1 MNTIL
6 QVAAVA
12 LSKAAAFDNR
22 KMNSQQERELTIRAW
37 AEALHPDTTRQD
49 ALDAV
54 TEHYSGT
61 AQWIMPAH
69 INRLTAKYR
78 AARLNLDTVTM
89 PVPDGLG
96 DEPAAEIA
104 WQSAWLDAVK
114 SGDSDQ
120 VAQERAWATIGRT
133 MPKQIES
140 TEKHD
145 IKSALEDF
153 KRRFGKKET
162 A

>member
-1 MNTIL
+1 MSVDTNLAARIL
-6 QVAAVA
+6 MATGYKGESDRARA
-12 LSKAAAFDNR
+12 LEIQMWAAA
-22 KMNSQQERELTIRAW
+22 
-37 AEALHPDTTRQD
+37 LHDDTTLDD
-49 ALDAV
+49 ALQAIAYHRGNV
-54 TEHYSGT
+54 GGFLEPVHV
-61 AQWIMPAH
+61 
-69 INRLTAKYR
+69 NRLTARYR
-78 AARLNLDTVTM
+78 RERLNLDTLTV
-89 PVPDGLG
+89 PVPEGLG

-120 VAQERAWATIGRT
+120 VAQERAWAAIGRT

>member
-22 KMNSQQERELTIRAW
+22 KMNTQQERELTIRAW
-37 AEALHPDTTRQD
+37 AEALHPDTTQQD

-54 TEHYSGT
+54 TEHYRSTT
-61 AQWIMPAH
+61 AWIMPAH
-69 INRLTAKYR
+69 INKITAGYR
-78 AARLNLDTVTM
+78 AARLNLDTVTV

-96 DEPAAEIA
+96 DEPATEVA
-104 WQSAWLDAVK
+104 WQATWLEAVK
-114 SGDSDQ
+114 AGDSHDT
-120 VAQERAWATIGRT
+120 AATKAWTAIGRHR
-133 MPKQIES
+133 PHEIES
-140 TEKHD
+140 TERAD
-145 IKSALEDF
+145 IRHRINELKT
-153 KRRFGKKET
+153 RFGKKET